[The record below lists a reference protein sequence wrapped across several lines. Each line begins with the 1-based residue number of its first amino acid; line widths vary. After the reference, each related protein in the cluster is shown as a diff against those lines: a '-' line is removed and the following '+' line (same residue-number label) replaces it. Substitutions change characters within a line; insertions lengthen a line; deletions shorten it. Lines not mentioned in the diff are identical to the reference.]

1 MDNNKDKQNTAGT
14 PADSSGSDQPSSP
27 ETLALEPQTTTAA
40 ADKMT
45 AADSLADSDV
55 APEEPA
61 PNRTT
66 VKADQPPRRSSLG
79 IWLLVLLV
87 LLSLAASAAL
97 VWYGLQQRQQVDQ
110 LQQQLQGLSQQAQS
124 DHQALSALGQ
134 RQQQLDAGNR
144 SLKEQL
150 ATVSNQSVHNEQ
162 RLAQLAGS
170 DRQDWL
176 LAEVEYLLRLA
187 NQRLGLEHDV
197 SGAAAMLEAA
207 DKVLLE
213 TRNPAYDA
221 VRAKIATEIQQLRQ
235 VPGVDKVGAIARLQA
250 MQDSLDQIDWLP
262 QVRLSSTSTSTST
275 STSVPAPAP
284 SATVEVETDTAPQH
298 WYQQLFSELKQGIG
312 QVVRIRRQ
320 ATPLDIPMAPEQA
333 YYLQQNARL
342 MLEQA
347 QLAMLRGDQNLYD
360 RSLSRVN
367 RWVSQYLPKED
378 QAVLALRELLSQL
391 QQWQVSP
398 AVPDI
403 SGSLQALRVRMAL
416 DTTTS
421 AAEPARTHTVEPP
434 VVSEVPA
441 EPGSQGAQP

>member
-1 MDNNKDKQNTAGT
+1 VDNNKDKQNTAGT
-14 PADSSGSDQPSSP
+14 PADSSGSGSDQPSSP

-61 PNRTT
+61 PNRKT
-66 VKADQPPRRSSLG
+66 VKADQPPRRSSRG

-124 DHQALSALGQ
+124 DQQALSALGQ

-221 VRAKIATEIQQLRQ
+221 VRAKIAAEIQQLRQ

-262 QVRLSSTSTSTST
+262 QVRLSS
-275 STSVPAPAP
+275 APG
-284 SATVEVETDTAPQH
+284 SAAEVETDTAPQH

-403 SGSLQALRVRMAL
+403 SGSLQALRARMAL

>member
-1 MDNNKDKQNTAGT
+1 VDNNKDKQNTAGT
-14 PADSSGSDQPSSP
+14 PADSSGSGSDQPSSP

-221 VRAKIATEIQQLRQ
+221 VRAKIAAEIQQLRQ

-262 QVRLSSTSTSTST
+262 QVRLSS
-275 STSVPAPAP
+275 APG
-284 SATVEVETDTAPQH
+284 SAAEVETDTAPQH

-403 SGSLQALRVRMAL
+403 SGSLQALRARMAL

>member
-1 MDNNKDKQNTAGT
+1 
-14 PADSSGSDQPSSP
+14 
-27 ETLALEPQTTTAA
+27 
-40 ADKMT
+40 
-45 AADSLADSDV
+45 
-55 APEEPA
+55 
-61 PNRTT
+61 
-66 VKADQPPRRSSLG
+66 
-79 IWLLVLLV
+79 
-87 LLSLAASAAL
+87 
-97 VWYGLQQRQQVDQ
+97 
-110 LQQQLQGLSQQAQS
+110 
-124 DHQALSALGQ
+124 LSALGQ

-221 VRAKIATEIQQLRQ
+221 VRAKIAAEIQQLRQ

-275 STSVPAPAP
+275 SVPAP

-403 SGSLQALRVRMAL
+403 SGSLQALRARMAL

>member
-1 MDNNKDKQNTAGT
+1 VDNNKDKQNTAGT
-14 PADSSGSDQPSSP
+14 PVDSSGSDQPSSP

-262 QVRLSSTSTSTST
+262 QVRLSS
-275 STSVPAPAP
+275 APG
-284 SATVEVETDTAPQH
+284 SAAEVETDTAPQH

-403 SGSLQALRVRMAL
+403 SGSLQALRARMAL